1 MTEARSD
8 ADSDSKQAL
17 PDFSRGVPQSG
28 TSGVLPCIAQEAV
41 TGRVLMFAWMDTAA
55 FAATMAEG
63 YAVYFSRSRSR
74 LWRKGET
81 SGHRQRVLRIEID
94 CDADAI
100 LLHVEQTGAAC
111 HEGYKSCFFRT
122 IGADGEIKIDEPRIV
137 NPDDVYGT

>member
-1 MTEARSD
+1 MTDLRSD
-8 ADSDSKQAL
+8 ASGDSIQAL
-17 PDFSRGVPQSG
+17 PDFSRGVPQSD
-28 TSGVLPCIAQEAV
+28 TTGVLPCIAQDAV

-55 FAATMAEG
+55 FEATMAER

-81 SGHRQRVLRIEID
+81 SGHRQRVLRIEVD
-94 CDADAI
+94 CDGDAI

-122 IGADGEIKIDEPRIV
+122 IGADGQVTVNEPRIV